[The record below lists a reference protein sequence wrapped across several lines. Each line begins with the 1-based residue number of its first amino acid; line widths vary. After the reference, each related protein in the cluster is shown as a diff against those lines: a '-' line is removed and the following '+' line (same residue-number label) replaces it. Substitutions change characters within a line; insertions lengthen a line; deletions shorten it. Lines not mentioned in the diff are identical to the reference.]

1 MGVSGRSK
9 VRPPGKHESGLEVE
23 SQFGRE
29 GARRDEVGPAECG
42 EEVVKGNFVGHVDD
56 CEAQAPPVIV
66 FGAEQVVISDAG
78 VKQITWSDSR
88 WIVVV
93 VGRSWRGD
101 SYPRRA
107 VLGSGATRES
117 GSQCGRN
124 AIAS

>member
-1 MGVSGRSK
+1 MGYVFFFFFQAEDGIRDGRVTGVQTCALPICS
-9 VRPPGKHESGLEVE
+9 
-23 SQFGRE
+23 
-29 GARRDEVGPAECG
+29 AECG
-42 EEVVKGNFVGHVDD
+42 EEVVKGNFVGHVDG

-93 VGRSWRGD
+93 VGRSCRGD